1 MAVGYVQDVER
12 TRHMMACNRRE
23 ACQQRKAPDLYED
36 PRNAANYSHPQTQPG
51 SNKASRMGLV
61 RGQLAPTVLQALVE
75 GLAEG
80 LEEGLEVAGTQTRED
95 DQEEPNRGEDLEGE
109 EQTTRALRCW
119 GAGRRMEQYWD

>member
-75 GLAEG
+75 
-80 LEEGLEVAGTQTRED
+80 D
-95 DQEEPNRGEDLEGE
+95 H
-109 EQTTRALRCW
+109 TTRALRCW